1 MDERLDVLE
10 WLSKVRYRDHHDFAK
25 KDRFHGTGK
34 WLLQRDAF
42 DKWLKVESSILWVN
56 GKRTY
61 SFGPSS
67 NLRLQYCCICVAG
80 AGKTVLA

>member
-1 MDERLDVLE
+1 MDERLAVLE
-10 WLSKVRYRDHHDFAK
+10 WLSKVKYRDHHDFVK
-25 KDRFHGTGK
+25 KDRFRGTGK

-61 SFGPSS
+61 SFGLSR
-67 NLRLQYCCICVAG
+67 NLGLHHCLMFVAG